1 MSKNIE
7 LMGRREFI
15 RDKRRALKIAKK
27 ALSELRF
34 GCAVNKL
41 FDGTG
46 DFYDA
51 VYRMQAAIENMDRIT
66 KPLA

>member
-1 MSKNIE
+1 
-7 LMGRREFI
+7 MGKKLINRREFI
-15 RDKRRALKIAKK
+15 REKRRAIRRARKI
-27 ALSELRF
+27 LSELRF
-34 GCAVNKL
+34 GCAVFDL